1 MNNVHASSLSVAV
14 LYLLLLSLQIDQL
27 RAARKFREYLIEKLH
42 CLEQLCGLNSFL

>member
-27 RAARKFREYLIEKLH
+27 RAARKFREYLMSNADSL
-42 CLEQLCGLNSFL
+42 LS